1 MLSDEGLKTMVIN
14 GFKSGDS
21 ISIPLLQRRFRC
33 GYFQAER
40 VLEGLMEEEIV
51 IKEKKGW
58 VLQNYKMEKDGTK
71 I

>member
-40 VLEGLMEEEIV
+40 VLEGLMDEGKIEAS
-51 IKEKKGW
+51 EKKP
-58 VLQNYKMEKDGTK
+58 YCFT
-71 I
+71 II